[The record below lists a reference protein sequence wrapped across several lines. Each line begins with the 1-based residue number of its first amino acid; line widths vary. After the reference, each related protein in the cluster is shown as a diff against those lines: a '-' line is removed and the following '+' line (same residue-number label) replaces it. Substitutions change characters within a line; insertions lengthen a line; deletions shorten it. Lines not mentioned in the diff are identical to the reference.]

1 MSIEKGSN
9 EKMTRVEA
17 ATLEKI
23 KKMAKARGI
32 SNVRMLTIAIDYLVD
47 NPMDEPD
54 KKLQKEIG
62 RVIAILRRFEMD
74 YIANTNRGVNSLV
87 ELMSNFEVKGQLVA
101 DHGEYEELE
110 REIAELREK
119 LKESDN
125 IRQQS
130 RTLKERLEGVIRK
143 IEPQRRGGGVIRL
156 TEQEIFQLKDI
167 VRNERR

>member
-32 SNVRMLTIAIDYLVD
+32 SNVRMLTIAIDYLVE

-54 KKLQKEIG
+54 KKLQKEVG
-62 RVIAILRRFEMD
+62 RVIAILKRFEMD

-87 ELMSNFEVKGQLVA
+87 ELMSNFEVKGQVAA

-110 REIAELREK
+110 REVAELREK

-125 IRQQS
+125 IGQQN
-130 RTLKERLEGVIRK
+130 RTLKERLESVIRK
-143 IEPQRRGGGVIRL
+143 IEPQRRGGGVIQL

-167 VRNERR
+167 VRNEGR